1 MNTKFK
7 DILIRVIIFKVRVWI
22 VDIRGGGEA
31 GTEADL
37 KLGKTL
43 KRV

>member
-7 DILIRVIIFKVRVWI
+7 DILIKVTIFKVRVWS
-22 VDIRGGGEA
+22 VDICGGGEA

-37 KLGKTL
+37 KLGKVL